1 MITNNHKVKLS
12 ICAIMKNE
20 GPYLIEWLE
29 FHKLLG
35 VERFYLYDNC
45 SDDLTTKIL
54 NYYTNIGQ
62 VIYHYWPDQPGQVS
76 AYNHCLEN
84 HQLESEWIAFID
96 LDEFLF
102 PISCDNLLEV
112 LEEFSDVS
120 AVVVNWL
127 IFGTSGHKKQPTG
140 LQIENFNQRAENDFG
155 ANLNYKSIIKP
166 LKVLS
171 CKNPHSFFCQENNY
185 GVTENLQIVT
195 TKITPIHSVTKLRI
209 NHYFTR
215 SWEEA
220 QNKIKRGRAT
230 LNTKRKLD
238 TIKYHDRN
246 DVEDYTI
253 HRFIPQLK
261 KQIINIQKLI
271 AGTTVSNQKLMPEVS
286 QLFPLREKTHMAVCA
301 IMKDEGSYLMEWL
314 EFHKLVG
321 VEKFYLYDNNSTDN
335 TIDVIAPYVNQQ
347 EVIYHYWPEHPG
359 QMSAYSHC
367 LRNYGESTEWIAFID
382 LDEFLFPTE
391 ADDLKKVLEEF
402 VDYSA
407 VGVNWL
413 LFGTSGHEKKPEG
426 LQIENFTL
434 RALKNH
440 GPNKHVKCIVR
451 PPQILGPKNPHVFEY
466 INGFAV
472 TENKEVLKGAH
483 SNNHS
488 VQKLCINHY
497 TTRSKEESLAKM
509 ERGRATRKETRD
521 IAYFENL
528 EIVLNKEQD
537 LTIQRFLP
545 KLKLAIAEANQINND
560 QKSCTNELL
569 KYEALL
575 EKYKFQLKQIES
587 QLIT

>member
-1 MITNNHKVKLS
+1 MKENYRKVNLS
-12 ICAIMKNE
+12 ICGIMKNE

-45 SDDLTTKIL
+45 SDDLTTQIL
-54 NYYTNIGQ
+54 DYYINIGE
-62 VIYHYWPDQPGQVS
+62 VVYHYWPDRPGQVT
-76 AYNHCLEN
+76 AYNHCLKN
-84 HQLESEWIAFID
+84 HRLESEWIAFID

-102 PISCDNLLEV
+102 PTVGDNLLEI
-112 LEEFSDVS
+112 LEEFSEVS

-127 IFGTSGHKKQPTG
+127 IFGTSDHQQKPTG
-140 LQIENFNQRAENDFG
+140 LQIENFNKRAENNFG
-155 ANLNYKSIIKP
+155 ANLNYKSIIRP
-166 LKVLS
+166 LKVS
-171 CKNPHSFFCQENNY
+171 GCKNPHSFFCEGGNY
-185 GVTENLQIVT
+185 GVTENLETVI
-195 TKITPIHSVTKLRI
+195 TKITQIHSVDKLRI

-238 TIKYHDRN
+238 AIKYHNRN
-246 DVEDYTI
+246 DVEDLTI

-261 KQIINIQKLI
+261 KQIVNIQKII
-271 AGTTVSNQKLMPEVS
+271 AKITVNNQKLIPKIC
-286 QLFPLREKTHMAVCA
+286 QLFPICEKTDLAICA
-301 IMKDEGSYLMEWL
+301 IMKNEGSYLMEWL

-321 VEKFYLYDNNSTDN
+321 VEKFYLYDNSSTDN
-335 TIDVIAPYVNQQ
+335 TIDVITSYVNRE

-367 LRNYGESTEWIAFID
+367 LKNYGKSSEWIAFID

-391 ADDLKKVLEEF
+391 ADDLKIVLEEF

-413 LFGTSGHEKKPEG
+413 LFGTSGYETKPEG

-434 RALKNH
+434 RAPQSH

-451 PPQILGPKNPHVFEY
+451 PSQILRPKNPHVFEY
-466 INGFAV
+466 INGSAV
-472 TENKEVLKGAH
+472 TENKELLKGHH
-483 SNNHS
+483 SKTHS
-488 VQKLCINHY
+488 VKKLCINHY

-509 ERGRATRKETRD
+509 QRGRATKKEKRD
-521 IAYFENL
+521 INYFENL

-545 KLKLAIAEANQINND
+545 KLKLAIAEAHQIAINQPSSTA
-560 QKSCTNELL
+560 KLL

-587 QLIT
+587 ELTT